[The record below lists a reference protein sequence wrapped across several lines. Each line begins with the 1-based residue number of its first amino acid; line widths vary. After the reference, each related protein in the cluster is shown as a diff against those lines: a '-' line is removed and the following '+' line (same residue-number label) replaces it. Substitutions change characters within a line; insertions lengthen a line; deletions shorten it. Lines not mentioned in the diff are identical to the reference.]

1 MKEHEKAFEEWY
13 YNQPAVQDKT
23 YLRHVWSEAIKH
35 VQNRKCEDCKRF
47 INMEFEQVDNNNR
60 ESINKVRACQY
71 TGFYN
76 VPNDFSCKHWKEK
89 TA

>member
-1 MKEHEKAFEEWY
+1 M
-13 YNQPAVQDKT
+13 N
-23 YLRHVWSEAIKH
+23 
-35 VQNRKCEDCKRF
+35 NRKCEDCKRF
-47 INMEFEQVDNNNR
+47 INMEFEQVDNNDR

-76 VPNDFSCKHWKEK
+76 VPNDFSCKHWEEK